1 MRRLNHPRSRT
12 TARSVA
18 GAVSSPLAGHAVN
31 PSLGARWRHP
41 CRHTVPQPART
52 PHQTVGRCSCESGL
66 SCGAPQTWSRYVMSE
81 RRIQHRSYRAH
92 RPSRQVLACSPSRDL
107 TRHGCR
113 VRAYRDVLA
122 ACPAMVGRQG
132 PCTNAQ
138 RRGRGVL
145 TACGTRREPVPGGP
159 CGGIHAATRSRNRRG
174 HRTRQLVGCF
184 LESVALGLRW
194 ADATFAD
201 CASKRLSAAR
211 SAVRRVVGSRSR
223 HSGSTIAP
231 HLLLSTMHTDHLD
244 RSLPAHR
251 RGTLRGMDAA

>member
-1 MRRLNHPRSRT
+1 MQGLNHPRPKS

-18 GAVSSPLAGHAVN
+18 GAVPSPLAGRAVN

-41 CRHTVPQPART
+41 CRHTVPQPVRT
-52 PHQTVGRCSCESGL
+52 PHQTVGRCSCESCL
-66 SCGAPQTWSRYVMSE
+66 SCGAHQTWSRYVMSE

-145 TACGTRREPVPGGP
+145 TACGTRREPIPGGSVAASMP
-159 CGGIHAATRSRNRRG
+159 PHGPATGEDTAPDSGSAAFLKAWRSACGGQTRRLQIA
-174 HRTRQLVGCF
+174 RQNACL
-184 LESVALGLRW
+184 LLGLR
-194 ADATFAD
+194 
-201 CASKRLSAAR
+201 
-211 SAVRRVVGSRSR
+211 
-223 HSGSTIAP
+223 
-231 HLLLSTMHTDHLD
+231 
-244 RSLPAHR
+244 
-251 RGTLRGMDAA
+251 